1 MSDNKGHACLA
12 WREIMS
18 IEVCRV
24 ANCTLARQFL
34 ALGSQW
40 RFTALIQH
48 HKHFK
53 ALLSDVDLII
63 IVGHIYKTDTIN
75 LSNVC
80 VPFAVVRRN

>member
-1 MSDNKGHACLA
+1 
-12 WREIMS
+12 MS

-63 IVGHIYKTDTIN
+63 IVGHTCKTDTIN